1 MTAVQIFLPLDTNI
15 LPTNIFRHVP
25 IVGSFY
31 NWLSPVP
38 DEAKAK
44 GRCLNLK
51 EGKLESTES
60 IYKHHMQVRDSFKI
74 QLLIEYLISNII
86 HAFRFTLKMV
96 KNCESAKYLFNLY
109 HSFKTCNIYI

>member
-1 MTAVQIFLPLDTNI
+1 MTTVQIFLSLNTNI
-15 LPTNIFRHVP
+15 LPSNIFRHVP

-38 DEAKAK
+38 DEGKAK

-60 IYKHHMQVRDSFKI
+60 IYKHHMQVRVNF
-74 QLLIEYLISNII
+74 E
-86 HAFRFTLKMV
+86 
-96 KNCESAKYLFNLY
+96 
-109 HSFKTCNIYI
+109 IY

>member
-74 QLLIEYLISNII
+74 QSN
-86 HAFRFTLKMV
+86 
-96 KNCESAKYLFNLY
+96 
-109 HSFKTCNIYI
+109 

>member
-1 MTAVQIFLPLDTNI
+1 MTTVQIFLSLNTNI
-15 LPTNIFRHVP
+15 LQTTIFRHVP

-60 IYKHHMQVRDSFKI
+60 IYKHHMQVWDS
-74 QLLIEYLISNII
+74 LE
-86 HAFRFTLKMV
+86 
-96 KNCESAKYLFNLY
+96 
-109 HSFKTCNIYI
+109 IY